1 MKDEQLSQ
9 GLREYAET
17 RDRGLRD
24 RLFEGLLPLSK
35 AIAAKFTGPGRAR
48 EDLEQVA
55 AMGLLKALER
65 YEPERNLR
73 FVTYAVPTITGDL
86 RNYLRDKGSMVR
98 APRDARQRLYQM
110 VRLQERFEQEHLRTP
125 SAMELAQE
133 MGITPEEMIALINLK
148 RQTEVVSLDAPVDE
162 TGETG
167 LADLLGEDDP
177 ELERQERGQ
186 WMEWIL
192 SCVTPQ
198 EKQLLLL
205 RYEERLGQRET
216 AKRMGV
222 SQMQVSRDGAPGAGA
237 PARHGGRA
245 LNAARPLKNTT
256 ELTDGQKEGE
266 RRCSRIRISTVR
278 AERRPALRPAPF
290 RLQTVS
296 PQTEPS
302 RPPMAQFRPAPL
314 RRRASLLIIR
324 SRCRRSSRAMGPSRR
339 SHAADAALSAAG
351 RFRAAKRRVRPA
363 DAARHAAGGFFS
375 THAGRS
381 LRPPQ
386 RSPADAAHSAQ
397 PL

>member
-1 MKDEQLSQ
+1 MKNEQLSQ
-9 GLREYAET
+9 GLHEYAQT
-17 RDRGLRD
+17 RDRELRD

-35 AIAAKFTGPGRAR
+35 AIAAKFTGRGMPR

-65 YEPERNLR
+65 YEPDRNLR

-110 VRLQERFEQEHLRTP
+110 ARLQERFEQEHLRTP

-192 SCVTPQ
+192 SRVTPQ

-216 AKRMGV
+216 ARRLGV
-222 SQMQVSRDGAPGAGA
+222 SQMQVSRM
-237 PARHGGRA
+237 
-245 LNAARPLKNTT
+245 
-256 ELTDGQKEGE
+256 E
-266 RRCSRIRISTVR
+266 RRVL
-278 AERRPALRPAPF
+278 ERL
-290 RLQTVS
+290 
-296 PQTEPS
+296 
-302 RPPMAQFRPAPL
+302 
-314 RRRASLLIIR
+314 
-324 SRCRRSSRAMGPSRR
+324 RAMEG
-339 SHAADAALSAAG
+339 
-351 RFRAAKRRVRPA
+351 
-363 DAARHAAGGFFS
+363 AR
-375 THAGRS
+375 
-381 LRPPQ
+381 
-386 RSPADAAHSAQ
+386 
-397 PL
+397 

>member
-1 MKDEQLSQ
+1 MKNEQLSQ
-9 GLREYAET
+9 GLHEYAKT
-17 RDRGLRD
+17 RDRELRD

-35 AIAAKFTGPGRAR
+35 AIAAKFTGRGMPR

-65 YEPERNLR
+65 YEPDRNLR

-98 APRDARQRLYQM
+98 APRDARQRLYQLA
-110 VRLQERFEQEHLRTP
+110 RLQERFEQEHLRTP

-162 TGETG
+162 TGETD

-192 SCVTPQ
+192 SRVTPQ

-216 AKRMGV
+216 AKRMRVPLKYDRIHRRRENGDAAG
-222 SQMQVSRDGAPGAGA
+222 SGFLQSGRSALRLFAQRRSAPER
-237 PARHGGRA
+237 PARGR
-245 LNAARPLKNTT
+245 N
-256 ELTDGQKEGE
+256 
-266 RRCSRIRISTVR
+266 
-278 AERRPALRPAPF
+278 LR
-290 RLQTVS
+290 V
-296 PQTEPS
+296 
-302 RPPMAQFRPAPL
+302 PL
-314 RRRASLLIIR
+314 RRGSA
-324 SRCRRSSRAMGPSRR
+324 RR
-339 SHAADAALSAAG
+339 LCAAG
-351 RFRAAKRRVRPA
+351 
-363 DAARHAAGGFFS
+363 
-375 THAGRS
+375 
-381 LRPPQ
+381 
-386 RSPADAAHSAQ
+386 SA
-397 PL
+397 L